1 MSLKRTHDE
10 LIKFVYD
17 LDLLSITRF
26 LCFSFSLVL
35 PGCPYVIYIEKIS
48 VGCSRGAISGV
59 AISGAALS
67 SVAISGGATSGGA
80 ISDGAIFH
88 TANLQRPLHQIPT
101 LAEYPPKKCKVKK
114 YPYFC
119 TL

>member
-48 VGCSRGAISGV
+48 VGCSGV

-101 LAEYPPKKCKVKK
+101 LAEYPPK
-114 YPYFC
+114 
-119 TL
+119 